1 MPEATV
7 TIKSA
12 LGRWQDRAKLA
23 YMSEPLHPVAH
34 DNLNAEFSY
43 RKMTL
48 NEANDVCAEGGDA
61 VIEEAM
67 ANLMR
72 LQIPVLENELGEL
85 IVESGSPDEVVDE
98 LVSGSLVTI
107 IFGPVTGWKW

>member
-1 MPEATV
+1 M
-7 TIKSA
+7 
-12 LGRWQDRAKLA
+12 W
-23 YMSEPLHPVAH
+23 
-34 DNLNAEFSY
+34 
-43 RKMTL
+43 
-48 NEANDVCAEGGDA
+48 
-61 VIEEAM
+61 
-67 ANLMR
+67 